1 MSTLGT
7 VLAGRP
13 SPLTWLPELTGE
25 RRRTLVVGFTIAAFL
40 ATLRVGWNLAYDND
54 LFLDSWVL
62 VHVLDVL
69 GGGAERMPRATL
81 TLEYPLSY
89 LPTLPVAMLLG
100 PADTVKYVY
109 PVVASLAAVP
119 AYAMLRHG
127 PAPVL
132 GVFALLLL
140 PDLAVK
146 GLTGTPQGMA
156 LPLFVL
162 ASYFALAE
170 NRVGFLLTAAAILFT
185 HHLTGMVTL
194 VVYYTVVAMPRSR
207 EPGWLQREAPYL
219 LFFACWP
226 AYWAWTFFQTDQSYI
241 WPIFLTL
248 ATVAGGTSAV
258 LLYAFLPQIQ
268 RVAEYTGA
276 IARRIPPHLVIEG
289 AILIGLAGWLLST
302 RTLDSPGLSSAAL
315 ANRAVVAIYAGLL
328 FICALAV
335 LARGHMGLL
344 LLFGTLGWLGFLV
357 LPTGCHRVFDGLRLA
372 DYAILGGLVGLM
384 APGLDARWKSPAV
397 VLAIALVFSAAALRM
412 EYGRDR
418 LFGLTDGQYAAAQWV
433 EANTEPGVSIA
444 TDTKMSLLILGEANR
459 SATFEGS
466 RWLFD
471 GTPIGPTITALN
483 TSGPSFLNH
492 PITHVMLT
500 DYMLTRGADVGWF
513 GATTVVKPGMYE
525 ELDAIGER
533 VYVQDGVTIWA
544 LDQERT
550 TGDGRREFASKSAL
564 TLLTDRFFG
573 SLPIVGRGGVCD

>member
-1 MSTLGT
+1 
-7 VLAGRP
+7 
-13 SPLTWLPELTGE
+13 
-25 RRRTLVVGFTIAAFL
+25 
-40 ATLRVGWNLAYDND
+40 
-54 LFLDSWVL
+54 
-62 VHVLDVL
+62 
-69 GGGAERMPRATL
+69 
-81 TLEYPLSY
+81 
-89 LPTLPVAMLLG
+89 
-100 PADTVKYVY
+100 
-109 PVVASLAAVP
+109 
-119 AYAMLRHG
+119 
-127 PAPVL
+127 
-132 GVFALLLL
+132 
-140 PDLAVK
+140 
-146 GLTGTPQGMA
+146 
-156 LPLFVL
+156 
-162 ASYFALAE
+162 
-170 NRVGFLLTAAAILFT
+170 
-185 HHLTGMVTL
+185 
-194 VVYYTVVAMPRSR
+194 
-207 EPGWLQREAPYL
+207 
-219 LFFACWP
+219 
-226 AYWAWTFFQTDQSYI
+226 
-241 WPIFLTL
+241 
-248 ATVAGGTSAV
+248 
-258 LLYAFLPQIQ
+258 
-268 RVAEYTGA
+268 
-276 IARRIPPHLVIEG
+276 
-289 AILIGLAGWLLST
+289 
-302 RTLDSPGLSSAAL
+302 
-315 ANRAVVAIYAGLL
+315 
-328 FICALAV
+328 
-335 LARGHMGLL
+335 
-344 LLFGTLGWLGFLV
+344 LFGTLGWLGFLV

-397 VLAIALVFSAAALRM
+397 VLAILLVFSAAALRM

-544 LDQERT
+544 LDQDRT
-550 TGDGRREFASKSAL
+550 AGAGRREFASKSAL